1 MGRIENKCHLQTE
14 RANGVFQKFSGSL
27 GQGRCSGGARLG
39 SLPTRPPWPLLPL
52 PSAML
57 PVPEAFQSLVTHF
70 CVGETTVTGKHR
82 APFQHKLQQPCC
94 ASLTP
99 QSHRGPAGRV
109 LTWALRVP
117 LRRPG
122 SGCMGLGCAQCYWLQ
137 KCQKNLPRIR
147 VWVLICSA
155 LQHMGITPLKLN
167 FRDRHLIRLPKV
179 GFSLS
184 QVSVLSGF

>member
-1 MGRIENKCHLQTE
+1 ME

-27 GQGRCSGGARLG
+27 GQGRCSGGTRLG

-82 APFQHKLQQPCC
+82 APFQHELQQPCC
-94 ASLTP
+94 ASLIP
-99 QSHRGPAGRV
+99 HSHRGPAGRV
-109 LTWALRVP
+109 LTWVLRVP

-122 SGCMGLGCAQCYWLQ
+122 LPLLALGAWVCIVPNAIGFRSAKKSSKDPGLGADLLGTSTHGDHSF
-137 KCQKNLPRIR
+137 KI
-147 VWVLICSA
+147 
-155 LQHMGITPLKLN
+155 KL
-167 FRDRHLIRLPKV
+167 
-179 GFSLS
+179 
-184 QVSVLSGF
+184 